1 MLPGASPKAKPD
13 MLPGASP
20 KAKPDMLPG
29 ASPKAKPAMLPGA
42 SPPSEIKKQK
52 QEKVRETMR
61 MEMKN
66 LKMEMEML
74 EKKRIA
80 NETMRRKQSKLNL
93 LMINRSKEVNA
104 MSENAKE
111 SHAQAM
117 ARNQV
122 RFLMI

>member
-1 MLPGASPKAKPD
+1 
-13 MLPGASP
+13 
-20 KAKPDMLPG
+20 MLPG

-42 SPPSEIKKQK
+42 SPKAKPAMLPGASPKAKSAMLPGASPPSEIKKQK
-52 QEKVRETMR
+52 QEIVRD
-61 MEMKN
+61 

-74 EKKRIA
+74 EKLK
-80 NETMRRKQSKLNL
+80 MRGKQSKLNL

-104 MSENAKE
+104 MSEKAKE
-111 SHAQAM
+111 SHAHAM